1 MSGFL
6 TDWLAREHVAE
17 LRSQA
22 ARRQWRVEVKRARA
36 EIGAVA
42 KAVDTST
49 VDTNTVDRGGASATA
64 GRSTETAVYCHRAAA
79 PVRQSTSV

>member
-1 MSGFL
+1 MNGYM
-6 TDWLAREHVAE
+6 TYWLAKEHVAE

-22 ARRQWRVEVKRARA
+22 ARRQLRVEAKRARA
-36 EIGAVA
+36 EIGAV
-42 KAVDTST
+42 VDA
-49 VDTNTVDRGGASATA
+49 VDTNTVDTGAASSTA

>member
-1 MSGFL
+1 MSGYL
-6 TDWLAREHVAE
+6 TDWLAKEHVAE

-22 ARRQWRVEVKRARA
+22 ARRQWRVDVKRARA
-36 EIGAVA
+36 EVGAVA
-42 KAVDTST
+42 KAAAKTADTS
-49 VDTNTVDRGGASATA
+49 TVDRGGALATA